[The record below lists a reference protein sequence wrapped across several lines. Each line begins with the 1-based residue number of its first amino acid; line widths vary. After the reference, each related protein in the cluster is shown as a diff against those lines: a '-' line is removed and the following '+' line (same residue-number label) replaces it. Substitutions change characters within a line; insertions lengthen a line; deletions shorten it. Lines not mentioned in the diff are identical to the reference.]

1 MCGIVGAIAERNV
14 VPILISYAF
23 ILSSGLIIIEAVLA
37 FFGVGDV
44 SGVSWGLMIQ
54 NGRSELERSPHMVLF
69 PALMIFLTV
78 LALNFIGDQVLARFA
93 IREGGI

>member
-1 MCGIVGAIAERNV
+1 
-14 VPILISYAF
+14 
-23 ILSSGLIIIEAVLA
+23 
-37 FFGVGDV
+37 
-44 SGVSWGLMIQ
+44 MIQ

-69 PALMIFLTV
+69 PALFIFLTV